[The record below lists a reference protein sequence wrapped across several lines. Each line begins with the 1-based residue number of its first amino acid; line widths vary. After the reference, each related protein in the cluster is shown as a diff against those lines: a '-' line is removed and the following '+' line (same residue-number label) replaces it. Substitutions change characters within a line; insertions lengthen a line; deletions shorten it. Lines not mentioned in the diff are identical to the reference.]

1 MDSIGSLLHLP
12 ALTVHRTS
20 LVRGHRQAPAE
31 MDRPGYQQAATA
43 HGPVGKRQMETGD
56 GYGSRPMYEF
66 VYHNRIALHVA
77 YPEMAGRYSYGS
89 ITGPAASASP
99 TG

>member
-12 ALTVHRTS
+12 ALSVHRTS

-43 HGPVGKRQMETGD
+43 PGPVGKR
-56 GYGSRPMYEF
+56 
-66 VYHNRIALHVA
+66 
-77 YPEMAGRYSYGS
+77 
-89 ITGPAASASP
+89 
-99 TG
+99 